1 MSALPAL
8 VSVDWLVRHQNDP
21 DVRILDAS
29 FYLPNQNRDA
39 HAEYRERHLPGAAF
53 FDVEVIADPASD
65 LPHMLPPPEQFGRQV
80 GELGIDNADRVVVY
94 DANRFLASARAW
106 WMFRAMGHQDVMVL
120 DGGLAAWQA
129 AGQKL
134 ESGEVRL
141 PARRFVARFRPEL
154 VLDLDRVRA
163 VLEDGSTQVV
173 DVRSPGRFRGA
184 EPEPRAGLRS
194 GHMPGA
200 VNLPY
205 GELID
210 TDGRLLPN
218 DRLQMAL
225 EGAGIDLRLPVAAS
239 CGSGVSAAVLA
250 LAAYQLG
257 KEDLAVYDGSW
268 TEWGGRKDTPIVT
281 E

>member
-173 DVRSPGRFRGA
+173 DVRS
-184 EPEPRAGLRS
+184 
-194 GHMPGA
+194 
-200 VNLPY
+200 
-205 GELID
+205 
-210 TDGRLLPN
+210 
-218 DRLQMAL
+218 
-225 EGAGIDLRLPVAAS
+225 
-239 CGSGVSAAVLA
+239 
-250 LAAYQLG
+250 
-257 KEDLAVYDGSW
+257 
-268 TEWGGRKDTPIVT
+268 
-281 E
+281 